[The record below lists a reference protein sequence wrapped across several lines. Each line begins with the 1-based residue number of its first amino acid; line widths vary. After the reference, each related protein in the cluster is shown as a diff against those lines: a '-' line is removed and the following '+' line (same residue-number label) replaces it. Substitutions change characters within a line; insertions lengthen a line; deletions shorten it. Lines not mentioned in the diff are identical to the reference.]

1 MSKIDKQ
8 FELRSWPSGL
18 PLHNQQ
24 VEVLVP
30 YDAKSGTVYLNAC
43 GADVDEVAV
52 ALTAIDIVG
61 LARVDIRTVVATLD
75 FSDEA
80 ALQSNLFPVWV
91 PVHVET
97 GKVHLGGVGSNATEA
112 EANLSFW
119 DIHEDD
125 YRFVTAMMRMP
136 APTLEFDADEN
147 FLPRPSGM

>member
-1 MSKIDKQ
+1 MSELIPQ
-8 FELRSWPSGL
+8 FHFKKWPADL
-18 PLHNQQ
+18 PLESMQ

-30 YDAKSGTVYLNAC
+30 YDAKTGTVYLNAC

-52 ALTAIDIVG
+52 ALTAIEIVG
-61 LARVDIRTVVATLD
+61 LARFQIRTVVATLD

-80 ALQSNLFPVWV
+80 ALLSSLFPVWV

-119 DIHEDD
+119 DVHEDE
-125 YRFVTAMMRMP
+125 YRFVAAMMRMP

-147 FLPRPSGM
+147 LLPSP

>member
-1 MSKIDKQ
+1 MSKIVPQ
-8 FELRSWPSGL
+8 FRIKKWPDNL
-18 PLHNQQ
+18 PLESLQ

-30 YDAKSGTVYLNAC
+30 YDAKKGTVYLNAC
-43 GADVDEVAV
+43 GADLDEVAV

-61 LARVDIRTVVATLD
+61 LARFDIRTVVASLD

-136 APTLEFDADEN
+136 APTLEYDSEEIL
-147 FLPRPSGM
+147 LPSP